1 MQTAVHRTTRRPR
14 SNHARVVAP
23 LAAVVAALA
32 MCGPAAAAPAPL
44 SGPSLESSA
53 GVSPT
58 TQGII
63 MSDGRICNPRWG
75 C

>member
-1 MQTAVHRTTRRPR
+1 MVHTRRI
-14 SNHARVVAP
+14 
-23 LAAVVAALA
+23 LALPIAVFVAALI
-32 MCGPAAAAPAPL
+32 AAPSFAATPVSGASISPTVAP
-44 SGPSLESSA
+44 A
-53 GVSPT
+53 PT

>member
-1 MQTAVHRTTRRPR
+1 MRTARLL
-14 SNHARVVAP
+14 ALP
-23 LAAVVAALA
+23 LAALAVALS
-32 MCGPAAAAPAPL
+32 APA
-44 SGPSLESSA
+44 
-53 GVSPT
+53 

>member
-1 MQTAVHRTTRRPR
+1 MLRKLIIAVP
-14 SNHARVVAP
+14 
-23 LAAVVAALA
+23 A
-32 MCGPAAAAPAPL
+32 MLVIAAPAQAL
-44 SGPSLESSA
+44 AATPSPASVA
-53 GVSPT
+53 PVATAPA